1 MADLTTFDPSKQHN
15 NIKTTY
21 AMKALFTT
29 LLIALTLTSFN
40 TAQADTNKPKKAAAF
55 QTGISMTADG
65 KLQIAVQKETTS
77 PVLVRLVNVDGNEV
91 FSQQI
96 GKRQQVVRLRL
107 DISTL
112 TDGAYQ
118 VVISSGIQTT
128 TQALTLAT
136 LKPLVAAQLLAVH

>member
-55 QTGISMTADG
+55 QTGIHTTAEG
-65 KLQIAVQKETTS
+65 KLQVAVQKETTS
-77 PVLVRLVNVDGNEV
+77 AVLVRLLDEKGNAV

-96 GKRQQVVRLRL
+96 SKRQDAVRLRL
-107 DISTL
+107 DISNL
-112 TDGAYQ
+112 PDGVYQ
-118 VVISSGIQTT
+118 VAISNGVETT
-128 TQALTLAT
+128 TKEVTLSTKQPVAA
-136 LKPLVAAQLLAVH
+136 PRLVAVN